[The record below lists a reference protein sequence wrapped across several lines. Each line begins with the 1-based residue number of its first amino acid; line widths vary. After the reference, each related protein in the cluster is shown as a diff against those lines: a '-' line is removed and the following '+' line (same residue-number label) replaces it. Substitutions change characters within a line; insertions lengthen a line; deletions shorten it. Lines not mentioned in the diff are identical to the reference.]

1 MKKKYKKIYI
11 EITNKCNLNCTFC
24 SEVKRKKE
32 KITLENFEEI
42 IKKINNYTDYI
53 YLHVKGEPLLHPEI
67 DKILDIAE
75 KYNLKVNLTTNG
87 TLFPNV
93 VDKIKDKKA
102 LHKINFSLHSENNYK
117 NYLENIF
124 ENVKKLST
132 DTVVIY
138 RLWTLNNNELDKKSQ
153 EIVEKI
159 KKFYNLDEKTYKN
172 LKTKNNIKI
181 SSTIY
186 VDKDNEFTWP
196 DNIENELSPLGYC
209 HALKTHIAILVDGTV
224 VPCCL
229 DSNASIPLGNIYDNT
244 LEEIINNEKY
254 KGDILLGKTFQKSFQ
269 NRKPCESLCRRCTF
283 KDKFKK

>member
-132 DTVVIY
+132 DTVAIY

-159 KKFYNLDEKTYKN
+159 KNFYNLDEKTYKN

-209 HALKTHIAILVDGTV
+209 HALKTYIAILVDGTV

-244 LEEIINNEKY
+244 LEEIINNERY
-254 KGDILLGKTFQKSFQ
+254 KNLQKSFQ